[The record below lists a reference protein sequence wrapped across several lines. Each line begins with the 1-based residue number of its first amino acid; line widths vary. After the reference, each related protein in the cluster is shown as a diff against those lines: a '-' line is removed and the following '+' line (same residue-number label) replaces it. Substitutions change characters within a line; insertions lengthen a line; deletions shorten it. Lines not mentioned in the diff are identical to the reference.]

1 MTGGTRSYE
10 MAKRLVRD
18 GHSVEMIT
26 TDRDRDSGGKQW
38 RVTNEDGITVHW
50 LSVPYS
56 QNMHATQR
64 IRAFLVFAVRSTFKA
79 CSLRVD
85 LVFATSTPLT
95 IAIPAMI
102 AKTFQRVPFVFEI
115 RDIWPK
121 AAIAVGMLK
130 NPLAIAI
137 AKWLE
142 KLAYKKADKI
152 IVLAPYFSEEINRL
166 GISERKQVLIPN
178 ACDID
183 FFNSSIESANN
194 FRNSYEWLGDRP
206 MLLFAGSMGRLN
218 NLEYVVQLAK
228 YTIKIDP
235 EIRFLLVGSGSEE
248 MSIRELAKETE
259 VYEKNLFMLPPVK
272 KLDLPPILKAATV
285 CSAFSIDKRELWL
298 DTCNKIFDAWAAER
312 PTVVNYGGY
321 QTEIALESGAGLR
334 LAPVVDSSVAQI
346 LVNHMR
352 DADWLGH
359 ASTAARSLAN
369 ERFSR
374 ESLYQKLHT
383 TLSEFDN
390 D

>member
-152 IVLAPYFSEEINRL
+152 YR
-166 GISERKQVLIPN
+166 
-178 ACDID
+178 
-183 FFNSSIESANN
+183 
-194 FRNSYEWLGDRP
+194 
-206 MLLFAGSMGRLN
+206 AG
-218 NLEYVVQLAK
+218 
-228 YTIKIDP
+228 
-235 EIRFLLVGSGSEE
+235 
-248 MSIRELAKETE
+248 
-259 VYEKNLFMLPPVK
+259 
-272 KLDLPPILKAATV
+272 PILLRRNQSVGHIRTQT
-285 CSAFSIDKRELWL
+285 SA
-298 DTCNKIFDAWAAER
+298 
-312 PTVVNYGGY
+312 
-321 QTEIALESGAGLR
+321 
-334 LAPVVDSSVAQI
+334 
-346 LVNHMR
+346 H
-352 DADWLGH
+352 
-359 ASTAARSLAN
+359 
-369 ERFSR
+369 
-374 ESLYQKLHT
+374 
-383 TLSEFDN
+383 SECL
-390 D
+390 